1 MSAATLTTRPM
12 PHPDHLPRRMAV
24 VVFLAFALA
33 YFFSALVRAI
43 TATLSPTLTTEFN
56 LSAQDLGLLAG
67 GYFLGFSLTQ
77 LPLGRWLDRHGP
89 KKVILAFLSF
99 AVLGC
104 LAFAWADSFHGLL
117 AARVLCGMG
126 VSACLMAPL
135 TAYRRWFDVSTQLRT
150 NSWMLM
156 TGSLGMLAATLP
168 VQWLMPIWG
177 WRALFVMLGVMIAI
191 AMLLIALLVPVW
203 QKATPTADTPKA
215 PADDDGSYREIW
227 RSAYFWRMTPIGFF
241 SYGGMVA
248 IQTLWAGPWMTQV
261 AGWSASEA
269 ASGLFLINLA
279 MLVTFWLWGLIT
291 PGLARRGI
299 PVERLIAWGLPLSF
313 VVIGTLVWLG
323 AAIGSAAA
331 LGMALLCVSSTFV
344 ALAQPAVGMAF
355 PSHLAGRALSAY
367 NLVIFAGIFV
377 VQWGIGLLVDAG
389 RGLGLANVQA
399 YQMALGCFGLSSIAS
414 WVFFMLKN
422 PSQGR

>member
-1 MSAATLTTRPM
+1 MSTATLA
-12 PHPDHLPRRMAV
+12 HPDLLPRRMAV

-43 TATLSPTLTTEFN
+43 TATLSPTLTAEFS

-77 LPLGRWLDRHGP
+77 LPLGRLLDKHGP
-89 KKVILAFLSF
+89 KKVVLAFLSF

-104 LAFAWADSFHGLL
+104 LAFSWADSFHGLL

-135 TAYRRWFDVSTQLRT
+135 TGYRRWLDASSQLRS

-191 AMLLIALLVPVW
+191 AMVLIALVVPHWKTSSAGSDSV
-203 QKATPTADTPKA
+203 QTLPH
-215 PADDDGSYREIW
+215 DDGSYREIW

-241 SYGGMVA
+241 TYGGMVA

-261 AGWSASEA
+261 AGWTADEA
-269 ASGLFLINLA
+269 AKGLFLINFC
-279 MLVTFWLWGLIT
+279 MLVTFWLWGLVT

-313 VVIGTLVWLG
+313 LVIGVLVWMG
-323 AAIGSAAA
+323 PAVGSAAA
-331 LGMALLCVSSTFV
+331 AGLALLCVTSTFV

-367 NLVIFAGIFV
+367 NLVVFAGIFV

-389 RGLGLANVQA
+389 RGLGLEKPAA
-399 YQMALGCFGLSSIAS
+399 YQVALACFGICSTLS
-414 WVFFMLKN
+414 WVYYLLKK
-422 PSQGR
+422 PVQP